1 MLLKNNKG
9 IKREFE
15 ILIEVEKDD
24 DIYIVYKDPITDSI
38 YSGKKEDNDL
48 KKLDDKEFEYIKNMI
63 EKIGG

>member
-15 ILIEVEKDD
+15 VLFEIEKDED
-24 DIYIVYKDPITDSI
+24 TYIVYKDPVTDNI
-38 YSGKKEDNDL
+38 YSGKKEENEL